1 MGQSAN
7 FVCARKGADGQ
18 LLNDHTV
25 LIFSRRETATSGQVS
40 EHPSVDVLD
49 NGAIVIECRGGT
61 VILTPEEVKEL
72 LKQLAVAL
80 AECQTRQKR
89 LQSD

>member
-1 MGQSAN
+1 M
-7 FVCARKGADGQ
+7 
-18 LLNDHTV
+18 
-25 LIFSRRETATSGQVS
+25 S
-40 EHPSVDVLD
+40 EHPSVDMLD
-49 NGAIVIECRGGT
+49 NGAIVIECRGGS

-80 AECQTRQKR
+80 AESQIRQKR